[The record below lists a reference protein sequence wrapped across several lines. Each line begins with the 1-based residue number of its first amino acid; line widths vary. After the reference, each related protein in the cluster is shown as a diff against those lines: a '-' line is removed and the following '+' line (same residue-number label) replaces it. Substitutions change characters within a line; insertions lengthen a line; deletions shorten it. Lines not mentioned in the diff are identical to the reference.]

1 MAAIFTDQDKLDAIE
16 VEIVRRKRIHKS
28 VPTNWN
34 YDAIQIMKSIAVDYR
49 AKLGQERTDEDRTQ
63 QVDAGYGDTGAR

>member
-1 MAAIFTDQDKLDAIE
+1 MASNFTDQEKLDAIE

-34 YDAIQIMKSIAVDYR
+34 RDAVQIMKEIAKDYR
-49 AKLGQERTDEDRTQ
+49 AKLGQERTDELCGGDERPDRTI
-63 QVDAGYGDTGAR
+63 A